1 MADYIYIDNY
11 AKKGKIAISQTV
23 FDTLAATALSNIPGI
38 SLSSAHMKKDQ
49 KVRLNRPVQTSIR
62 HGIVHVWV
70 AVDVVKGT
78 NLQIVTRDIQ
88 EEIANV
94 FLMAQN
100 KFHLTCKS
108 KSFLLF
114 NQQFFFYGKNLT

>member
-11 AKKGKIAISQTV
+11 AKKGKIAISQSV
-23 FDTLAATALSNIPGI
+23 FDSLAATALSNIQGI

-49 KVRLNRPVQTSIR
+49 KVRLNRPVQTTIR

-78 NLQIVTRDIQ
+78 NLQVVTRDIQ

-94 FLMAQN
+94 FLMATEQVPFDVQV
-100 KFHLTCKS
+100 KVIS
-108 KSFLLF
+108 II
-114 NQQFFFYGKNLT
+114 